1 MRGCR
6 KARVAMTIAAMT
18 HTEMADAAIA
28 AGAETRD
35 VAPDAAAAK
44 AASEAAVAEAS
55 GTGASAKAPVTA
67 AADCSEART

>member
-67 AADCSEART
+67 ADCSEART